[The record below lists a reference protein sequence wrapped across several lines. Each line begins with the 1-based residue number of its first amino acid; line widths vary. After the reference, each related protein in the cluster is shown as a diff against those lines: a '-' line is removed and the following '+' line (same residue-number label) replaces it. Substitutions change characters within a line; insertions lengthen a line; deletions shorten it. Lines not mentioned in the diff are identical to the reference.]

1 MTDSHSEFIRMI
13 NALETF
19 SGKDSFF
26 QSLVPAFKKA
36 DPVNRVILLE
46 AFKKMHRSEHYL
58 PGGFHYED
66 DSLNEETTP
75 IFTKMN
81 VLDELEKE
89 TNKWAEKNLGIK
101 L

>member
-26 QSLVPAFKKA
+26 QFLVPAFKKA

-66 DSLNEETTP
+66 DSLNKETTP

-89 TNKWAEKNLGIK
+89 TNKWAEKNLGIT

>member
-26 QSLVPAFKKA
+26 QFLVPAFKKA

-66 DSLNEETTP
+66 DSLNKETTP

-89 TNKWAEKNLGIK
+89 TNKCAEKNLGIT

>member
-1 MTDSHSEFIRMI
+1 MTNPQTEFIRMI

-36 DPVNRVILLE
+36 DPINRIILLE
-46 AFKKMHRSEHYL
+46 AFKKMYKAEAYL
-58 PGGFHYED
+58 PGGFLYED
-66 DSLNEETTP
+66 ASLNEETTS

-81 VLDELEKE
+81 LLDELQEE
-89 TNKWAEKNLGIK
+89 TNKWAEENLDIK